1 MIDSVTVSLSAS
13 LARIGT
19 GRFNLKYVAVT
30 GTARIKMMIDRTRNA
45 DRAIW
50 PGGPRP
56 LG

>member
-1 MIDSVTVSLSAS
+1 MIDSVTARLSAS
-13 LARIGT
+13 LARSGT

-45 DRAIW
+45 DRASW